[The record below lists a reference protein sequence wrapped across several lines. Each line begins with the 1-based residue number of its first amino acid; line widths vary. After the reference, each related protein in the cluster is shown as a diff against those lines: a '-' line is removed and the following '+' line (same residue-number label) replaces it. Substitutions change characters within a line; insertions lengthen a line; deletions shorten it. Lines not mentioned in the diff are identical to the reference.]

1 MENHRTGLLVV
12 LAGYADKIDQL
23 MDSDPG
29 LRRRFSLVLELQDYR
44 PDELALI
51 CEKTAKE
58 KFKLSFAAGLR
69 EALAERIALVHGA
82 EIGQHNGGLAVTLAE
97 RAFRRLAMRLG
108 RMDDAARGPDAT
120 VLLPEDFEISSEAP
134 KQVSAKPA
142 AAKRAGVEEQNA
154 GGQKTPQLKRFRS
167 DWREVVGCLAKDI
180 AVQLLQGVESMG
192 SELEAEDDDA
202 PIGGSAPSGP
212 SREERGKAIAKALAK
227 SKEKEKQKEAPQE
240 EEQMPVQEG
249 EKVLEA
255 VDTLEALECL
265 GLCPAQFEWFE
276 INIQVPPDANCGIC
290 AYKLSD
296 GYRCG
301 GGTHFV
307 CLGCIDA
314 YKTRERR

>member
-1 MENHRTGLLVV
+1 
-12 LAGYADKIDQL
+12 
-23 MDSDPG
+23 
-29 LRRRFSLVLELQDYR
+29 
-44 PDELALI
+44 
-51 CEKTAKE
+51 
-58 KFKLSFAAGLR
+58 
-69 EALAERIALVHGA
+69 
-82 EIGQHNGGLAVTLAE
+82 
-97 RAFRRLAMRLG
+97 
-108 RMDDAARGPDAT
+108 
-120 VLLPEDFEISSEAP
+120 
-134 KQVSAKPA
+134 
-142 AAKRAGVEEQNA
+142 
-154 GGQKTPQLKRFRS
+154 
-167 DWREVVGCLAKDI
+167 
-180 AVQLLQGVESMG
+180 MG

-212 SREERGKAIAKALAK
+212 
-227 SKEKEKQKEAPQE
+227 PQE

-276 INIQVPPDANCGIC
+276 INIQDPPDANCGIC